1 MHFLAKSAALSLM
14 SLALLSRA
22 WPAEN
27 HGRSGPDDSNSQI
40 SYRHAS
46 PRLLDPDEGLAI
58 IGAALE
64 FRHRNH
70 SKPDC
75 SHFVNTIYEQA
86 GFPYDYANSLELY
99 AGTDS
104 FQRVSRPQPG
114 DLIVWRGHVG
124 IVIQPNQHTFF
135 SALRSGLGV
144 EDYQSAYWRKRG
156 RPRFFRYV
164 QVTPPRVLAADT
176 RILTT
181 AAAEKIEVSAEDTPD
196 QAAENEERGELIAE
210 TPGNAAPS
218 IPVST
223 TQAANVINSTKPRR
237 EEVRVALLRRFNGV
251 EDSLRGQDLFHSE
264 HPVAIFESIDVKK
277 VHLEGNTGWAE
288 ARIKRVSSVEQGQA
302 KVKTYSEKRKFAL
315 TRRDV
320 SSWEVIIPIDAVYI
334 PRVVAVRL
342 FAHQLASMTDRPEPG
357 ASETEKVQLAR
368 LLNVL
373 LQTSAR

>member
-1 MHFLAKSAALSLM
+1 MHFLARSAALSLM
-14 SLALLSRA
+14 SIALFSQA

-27 HGRSGPDDSNSQI
+27 HGRPGGEDSNSQV
-40 SYRHAS
+40 SYRHVS
-46 PRLLDPDEGLAI
+46 PRLLNSDEGLAI

-64 FRHRNH
+64 FRHRNR

-75 SHFVNTIYEQA
+75 SHFVNTIYETA

-99 AGTDS
+99 EGTDS

-144 EDYQSAYWRKRG
+144 EDYRSPYWRKRG

-176 RILTT
+176 RIVSAAGAENIE
-181 AAAEKIEVSAEDTPD
+181 AAAGSTLDEASENDDTGALGAATPSSASAQLPASLNDP
-196 QAAENEERGELIAE
+196 
-210 TPGNAAPS
+210 P
-218 IPVST
+218 
-223 TQAANVINSTKPRR
+223 NVIHSAKPKR

-251 EDSLRGQDLFHSE
+251 EDTLRGHNLFRTE

-288 ARIKRVSSVEQGQA
+288 ARIKRVSSLEQGQA
-302 KVKTYSEKRKFAL
+302 KVKTYSEKRRFPL

-320 SSWEVIIPIDAVYI
+320 SSWEVIFPLDAVYI
-334 PRVVAVRL
+334 PREIAVRL
-342 FAHQLASMTDRPEPG
+342 FAHQLASMTDNPDPDV
-357 ASETEKVQLAR
+357 SDTEKIQLAR

-373 LQTSAR
+373 LQARAR